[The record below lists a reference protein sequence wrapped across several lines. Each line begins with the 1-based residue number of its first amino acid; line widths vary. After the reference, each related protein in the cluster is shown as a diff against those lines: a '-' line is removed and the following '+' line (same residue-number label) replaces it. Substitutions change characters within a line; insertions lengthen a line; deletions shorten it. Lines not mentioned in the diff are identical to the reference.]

1 MSCTVLLGLG
11 MCLLSLACAVVLGLF
26 DKRGER
32 ILKRKEGKTGE
43 VIRLKDILRFP
54 LSLWL
59 VFIICVF
66 YYITVFPQ
74 THTCPQ
80 YTNLSTDTHLSSI
93 H

>member
-66 YYITVFPQ
+66 YYITVFPFIG
-74 THTCPQ
+74 
-80 YTNLSTDTHLSSI
+80 LAV
-93 H
+93 